1 MSNSPNSSVRAIKK
15 SAFSCDPCRRRKV
28 KCGGEQPSCGRCI
41 ARSETCLYK
50 LPPTLTYTQ
59 KLESKVKEL
68 ERLVS
73 ELRDAPTSFIQ
84 NTSIEPP
91 QPAQSSPKHDKR
103 AVSKL
108 AGNFEGLT
116 LDDKGG
122 ITYHGATSF
131 FQLPKPR
138 AQDDKPK
145 SGPLDIPTD
154 LDDRGSRR
162 ERLVNNAWQQRMLE
176 TSFETPVGARQIY
189 IGSSS

>member
-1 MSNSPNSSVRAIKK
+1 MSNSPNSSVKATKK

-59 KLESKVKEL
+59 TLENKVKEL

-73 ELRDAPTSFIQ
+73 ELRDAPASFIQ
-84 NTSIEPP
+84 NTSIESP
-91 QPAQSSPKHDKR
+91 QPPQSSPTPDKT
-103 AVSKL
+103 AISKL

-116 LDDKGG
+116 FDDKGG

-131 FQLPKPR
+131 FQLPTPT
-138 AQDDKPK
+138 AQDDIPN
-145 SGPLDIPTD
+145 SPLDIPTGF
-154 LDDRGSRR
+154 DDGGSRR
-162 ERLVNNAWQQRMLE
+162 ERLVNNAWQQRVLE
-176 TSFETPVGARQIY
+176 TSFETPVRVRQMC
-189 IGSSS
+189 IGSS